1 LDLIKKIE
9 AQISEVDCPFYVLD
23 LDKVK
28 TNYNRFYAALTSQ
41 YGNVKIAYS
50 YKTNYM
56 PHLCKTY
63 HQLGA
68 WAEVVSMMEYQIALK
83 NGANP
88 KEILYNGPAKK
99 FQEIEVALRNQ
110 SIIHIDHLKEWECI
124 KAFASNNPEVKLRL
138 ALRINFKLSDQ
149 NASRFGLSLEN
160 GDLELVANEIKSA
173 PTTTVVGLHCHFTTK
188 DRSVKSYRERV
199 KKLIDISKQL
209 NLNGLE
215 YLDVGGG
222 FFSEMPEMLE
232 NQFSAVIPTLE
243 EYGAAL
249 SEEMKIGFPENG
261 PLLVVEPGAALSAN
275 TMQFF
280 CKIWEIKNLQHTP
293 VAVCTGSK
301 YNIKPTLHNLQM
313 PYKVVHFNKGQFFDK
328 IAVAGYTCKE
338 DDVLI
343 YEYSGKLAKGD
354 YLVFQNIGAYSLVL
368 KPPFIEADFPVF
380 AVEEENIT
388 LVKRRQ
394 TFEDVLSTYL

>member
-1 LDLIKKIE
+1 
-9 AQISEVDCPFYVLD
+9 
-23 LDKVK
+23 
-28 TNYNRFYAALTSQ
+28 
-41 YGNVKIAYS
+41 
-50 YKTNYM
+50 M
-56 PHLCKTY
+56 PHLCETY
-63 HQLGA
+63 HKLGA

-83 NGANP
+83 NGVNP
-88 KEILYNGPAKK
+88 TEILYNGPAKK
-99 FQEIEVALRNQ
+99 FREIEMALRNQ
-110 SIIHIDHLKEWECI
+110 SVVHIDHLKEWEWI
-124 KAFASNNPEVKLRL
+124 KTFAVNNPEVLLRL
-138 ALRINFKLSDQ
+138 ALRLNFKLSDQ

-160 GDLELVANEIKSA
+160 GDLNTVANEISA
-173 PTTTVVGLHCHFTTK
+173 IKNATVVGLHCHFTTK

-199 KKLIDISKQL
+199 KKLIVVAKNLKIS
-209 NLNGLE
+209 NLE
-215 YLDVGGG
+215 YVDVGGG

-232 NQFSAVIPTLE
+232 NQFSADIPTLE
-243 EYGAAL
+243 EYGTAL
-249 SEEMKIGFPENG
+249 SEEMKMGFPNGG

-275 TMQFF
+275 TMQFY
-280 CKIWEIKNLQHTP
+280 CKIWEIKNLHHAP
-293 VAVCTGSK
+293 VAICTGSK

-313 PYKVVHFNKGQFFDK
+313 PYKVVHLNEGQSFYK

-343 YEYSGKLAKGD
+343 YEYSGPLAEGD

>member
-1 LDLIKKIE
+1 MDLIKNIE
-9 AQISEVDCPFYVLD
+9 AQINEADCPFYVLD

-28 TNYNRFYAALTSQ
+28 TNYNRFFTTLTSH
-41 YGNVKIAYS
+41 YAKAKIAYS

-63 HQLGA
+63 HKLGA
-68 WAEVVSMMEYQIALK
+68 WAEVVSMMEYKIALK
-83 NGANP
+83 NGAHP
-88 KEILYNGPAKK
+88 KDILYNGPAKK

-110 SIIHIDHLKEWECI
+110 SVVHIDHLKEWAWI
-124 KAFASNNPEVKLRL
+124 KTFAINNPDVPLRL

-160 GDLELVANEIKSA
+160 GDLALVANEIQNTPSA
-173 PTTTVVGLHCHFTTK
+173 TVVGLHCHFTTK
-188 DRSVKSYRERV
+188 DRSVNSYRERV
-199 KKLIDISKQL
+199 KKLIEVSKSL
-209 NLNGLE
+209 NVTGLE

-222 FFSEMPEMLE
+222 FFSEMPDMLE
-232 NQFSAVIPTLE
+232 TQFSADIPSLE
-243 EYGAAL
+243 EYGSAL
-249 SEEMKIGFPENG
+249 SEELKIGFPENG
-261 PLLVVEPGAALSAN
+261 PVLVVEPGAALSAN
-275 TMQFF
+275 TMQFY
-280 CKIWEIKNLQHTP
+280 CKIWEIKNLQHAP

-313 PYKVVHFNKGQFFDK
+313 PYKVVHFNEGQRFDK

-343 YEYSGKLAKGD
+343 YEYSGPLAEGD

-380 AVEEENIT
+380 AVEKENIT

-394 TFEDVLSTYL
+394 TAEDILSTYL